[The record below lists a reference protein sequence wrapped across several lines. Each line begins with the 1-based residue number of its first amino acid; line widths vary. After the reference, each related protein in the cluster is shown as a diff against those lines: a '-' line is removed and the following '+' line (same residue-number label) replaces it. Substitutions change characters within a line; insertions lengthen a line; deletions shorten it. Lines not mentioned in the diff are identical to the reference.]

1 MGYETLCSKDSK
13 EKSVPVRNVWCKSM
27 WPVKSDAMF
36 LSIIIP
42 VYKVE
47 PYLRE
52 CLDSVAASPLD
63 CWEAILVD
71 DGSPDGCPQ
80 LCDEYA
86 RRNHRFRVIHQK
98 NGGVAAARNAGL
110 DAAQGEWCWFVDA
123 DDVVDMRYVED
134 MMKWLR
140 SHDGADMAMFDLQ
153 TFRDGETLDISAR
166 AVSPMVVA
174 EMADI
179 EEFMF
184 RHVCYHYQCL
194 WYRRRWTGD
203 NQQCDADEN
212 LRRATMRALRF
223 TAGLSVGADLEF
235 QYKFLTLCRR
245 PFKFAM
251 TLYYDRQRESL
262 AMRDLAYSR
271 KAVEDLSAVLHNLA
285 AWSRERD
292 VRPTYSYNFRI
303 RELLQS
309 LLRSASLASADAG
322 FDVSAFQEDVRAI
335 VREYR
340 ALGFPFVRHPKV
352 LLATW
357 SVKTCLMFNRIL
369 KR

>member
-1 MGYETLCSKDSK
+1 M
-13 EKSVPVRNVWCKSM
+13 
-27 WPVKSDAMF
+27 VKQHDMF

-42 VYKVE
+42 VFNVE
-47 PYLRE
+47 PYLRD
-52 CLDSVAASPLD
+52 CLDSIAASPLD

-71 DGSPDGCPQ
+71 DGSFDGCPQ
-80 LCDEYA
+80 LCDAYA
-86 RRNHRFRVIHQK
+86 AKDRRFRVIHQEHA
-98 NGGVAAARNAGL
+98 GVAAARNAGL

-123 DDVVDMRYVED
+123 DAVVDMRYTER
-134 MMKWLR
+134 MMEWLQ
-140 SHDGADMAMFDLQ
+140 SHDGADMALFDQQ
-153 TFRDGETLDISAR
+153 TFRDGETVDVGAK
-166 AVSPMVVA
+166 AASPMVVA
-174 EMADI
+174 ESADI

-212 LRRATMRALRF
+212 LRRETMRALRF
-223 TAGLSVGADLEF
+223 TPGLGVGDDLEF
-235 QYKFLTLCRR
+235 LYKFLTLCRR
-245 PFKFAM
+245 PFKFDM
-251 TLYYDRQRESL
+251 TLYYDRQREPS
-262 AMRDLAYSR
+262 AMRDLAYNR

-285 AWSRERD
+285 VWSRERN
-292 VRPTYSYNFRI
+292 VRPQYPYNFRI

-322 FDVSAFQEDVRAI
+322 FDVRAFQKDVRAI

-340 ALGFPFVRHPKV
+340 ALGLPFVRNPKV
-352 LLATW
+352 LFATW

>member
-1 MGYETLCSKDSK
+1 MSRQCDGIT
-13 EKSVPVRNVWCKSM
+13 VRLLGGDTRRRRV
-27 WPVKSDAMF
+27 VRR
-36 LSIIIP
+36 LS
-42 VYKVE
+42 
-47 PYLRE
+47 
-52 CLDSVAASPLD
+52 AHA
-63 CWEAILVD
+63 
-71 DGSPDGCPQ
+71 
-80 LCDEYA
+80 
-86 RRNHRFRVIHQK
+86 
-98 NGGVAAARNAGL
+98 GVAAARNAGL

-123 DDVVDMRYVED
+123 DAVVDMRYVED

-153 TFRDGETLDISAR
+153 TFRDGETIDVSAR
-166 AVSPMVVA
+166 AKSPMVVA
-174 EMADI
+174 EMADL

-184 RHVCYHYQCL
+184 RHVCYHHQRL
-194 WYRRRWTGD
+194 WYRRGWTD
-203 NQQCDADEN
+203 EYHQCDDAEN
-212 LRRATMRALRF
+212 RRRETMRALRF
-223 TAGLSVGADLEF
+223 TEGLRVGEDLEF

-251 TLYYDRQRESL
+251 TLYYDRQREPS

-285 AWSRERD
+285 VWSREKN
-292 VRPTYSYNFRI
+292 VRPQYPYNFRI

-322 FDVSAFQEDVRAI
+322 FDVRAFQKDVRAI

-340 ALGFPFVRHPKV
+340 ALGFPFVRNPKV

>member
-1 MGYETLCSKDSK
+1 
-13 EKSVPVRNVWCKSM
+13 
-27 WPVKSDAMF
+27 MF

-42 VYKVE
+42 VFNVE
-47 PYLRE
+47 PYLRN
-52 CLDSVAASPLD
+52 CLDSIAASPLD

-71 DGSPDGCPQ
+71 DGSFDGCPQ
-80 LCDEYA
+80 LCDTYA
-86 RRNHRFRVIHQK
+86 AKDRRFRVIHQEHA
-98 NGGVAAARNAGL
+98 GVAAARNAGL

-153 TFRDGETLDISAR
+153 TFRDGETIDVSAR
-166 AVSPMVVA
+166 AKSPMVVA
-174 EMADI
+174 EMADL

-184 RHVCYHYQCL
+184 RHVCYHHQRL
-194 WYRRRWTGD
+194 WYRRGWTD
-203 NQQCDADEN
+203 EYHQCDDAEN
-212 LRRATMRALRF
+212 QRRATMRALRF

-251 TLYYDRQRESL
+251 TLYYDRQREPS
-262 AMRDLAYSR
+262 AMRDLAYNR

-285 AWSRERD
+285 VWSRERT
-292 VRPTYSYNFRI
+292 VRPNYWYNFRI
-303 RELLQS
+303 KKLLQS
-309 LLRSASLASADAG
+309 LLRSASLASADAD
-322 FDVSAFQEDVRAI
+322 FDVRAFQEDVRAI

-340 ALGFPFVRHPKV
+340 ALGFPFVRNPKV

>member
-1 MGYETLCSKDSK
+1 
-13 EKSVPVRNVWCKSM
+13 
-27 WPVKSDAMF
+27 MF

-52 CLDSVAASPLD
+52 CLDSVTASPLD

-71 DGSPDGCPQ
+71 DGSSDGCPQ
-80 LCDEYA
+80 LCDAYA
-86 RRNHRFRVIHQK
+86 AKDRRFRVIHQEHA
-98 NGGVAAARNAGL
+98 GVAAARNAGL

-153 TFRDGETLDISAR
+153 TFRDGETIDVSAR
-166 AVSPMVVA
+166 AKSPMVVA
-174 EMADI
+174 EMADL

-184 RHVCYHYQCL
+184 RHVCYHHQRL
-194 WYRRRWTGD
+194 WYRRGWTD
-203 NQQCDADEN
+203 EYHQCDDAEN
-212 LRRATMRALRF
+212 RRRETMRALRF
-223 TAGLSVGADLEF
+223 TEGLRVGADLEF
-235 QYKFLTLCRR
+235 LYKFLTLCRR

-251 TLYYDRQRESL
+251 TLYYDRQREPS
-262 AMRDLAYSR
+262 AMRDLAYNR

-285 AWSRERD
+285 VWSRERN

-303 RELLQS
+303 RKLLQD
-309 LLRSASLASADAG
+309 LLRSASLASADAD
-322 FDVSAFQEDVRAI
+322 FDVRAFQKEVRTI
-335 VREYR
+335 VSEYR
-340 ALGFPFVRHPKV
+340 ALGFPFVRNPK
-352 LLATW
+352 
-357 SVKTCLMFNRIL
+357 IL
-369 KR
+369 FSLFTHHFWLRRLSL

>member
-1 MGYETLCSKDSK
+1 
-13 EKSVPVRNVWCKSM
+13 
-27 WPVKSDAMF
+27 MF

-71 DGSPDGCPQ
+71 DESPDGCPQ
-80 LCDEYA
+80 ICDEYA
-86 RRNHRFRVIHQK
+86 RRDHRFRVIHQE

-123 DDVVDMRYVED
+123 ADVVDMRYVED
-134 MMKWLR
+134 MMRWLQ

-153 TFRDGETLDISAR
+153 TFCDGETIDVGVR
-166 AVSPMVVA
+166 AKSPMVVA
-174 EMADI
+174 EMADL

-184 RHVCYHYQCL
+184 RHVCYHHQCL
-194 WYRRRWTGD
+194 WYRRGWTD
-203 NQQCDADEN
+203 DHHQRDDAEN
-212 LRRATMRALRF
+212 RRRETMRALRF
-223 TAGLSVGADLEF
+223 TEGLRVGEDLEF

-245 PFKFAM
+245 PFKFDM
-251 TLYYDRQRESL
+251 PLYYYRQRETSTTG
-262 AMRDLAYSR
+262 DVAYR
-271 KAVEDLSAVLHNLA
+271 RMAVEDLPVVLHNLA
-285 AWSRERD
+285 VWSRERT
-292 VRPTYSYNFRI
+292 VRPNYWYNFRI
-303 RELLQS
+303 KKLLKD
-309 LLRSASLASADAG
+309 LLCSAGLVNG
-322 FDVSAFQEDVRAI
+322 NGGLDVCAFQKEVRAI

-340 ALGFPFVRHPKV
+340 ALGFSFVRNPKI

-357 SVKTCLMFNRIL
+357 SVRTYFMLTSL
-369 KR
+369 KI

>member
-1 MGYETLCSKDSK
+1 
-13 EKSVPVRNVWCKSM
+13 
-27 WPVKSDAMF
+27 MF

-52 CLDSVAASPLD
+52 CLDSVTASPLD

-71 DGSPDGCPQ
+71 DGSSDGCPQ
-80 LCDEYA
+80 ICDEYA
-86 RRNHRFRVIHQK
+86 RRDRRFRVIHQEHA
-98 NGGVAAARNAGL
+98 GVAAARNAGL

-123 DDVVDMRYVED
+123 DAVVDMRYVED

-153 TFRDGETLDISAR
+153 TFRDGETIDVSAR
-166 AVSPMVVA
+166 AKSPMVVA
-174 EMADI
+174 EMADL

-184 RHVCYHYQCL
+184 RHVCYHHQRL
-194 WYRRRWTGD
+194 WYRRGWTD
-203 NQQCDADEN
+203 EYHQCDDAEN
-212 LRRATMRALRF
+212 RRRETMRALRF
-223 TAGLSVGADLEF
+223 TEGLRVGEDLEF

-251 TLYYDRQRESL
+251 TLYYDRQREPS

-285 AWSRERD
+285 VWSREKN
-292 VRPTYSYNFRI
+292 VRPQYPYNFRI

-322 FDVSAFQEDVRAI
+322 FDVRAFQKDVRAI

-340 ALGFPFVRHPKV
+340 ALGFPFVRNPKV

>member
-1 MGYETLCSKDSK
+1 
-13 EKSVPVRNVWCKSM
+13 M

-80 LCDEYA
+80 LCDAYA
-86 RRNHRFRVIHQK
+86 AKDRRFRVIHQEHA
-98 NGGVAAARNAGL
+98 GVAAARNAGL

-123 DDVVDMRYVED
+123 DAVVDMRYTET
-134 MMKWLR
+134 MMRWLL

-153 TFRDGETLDISAR
+153 TFRDGETIDVSAR

-184 RHVCYHYQCL
+184 RHVCYHHQRL
-194 WYRRRWTGD
+194 WYRRGWTD
-203 NQQCDADEN
+203 EYHQCDDAEN
-212 LRRATMRALRF
+212 RRRETMRALRF
-223 TAGLSVGADLEF
+223 TPGLGVGDDLEF
-235 QYKFLTLCRR
+235 LYKFLTLCRR

-251 TLYYDRQRESL
+251 TLYYDRQRAAS

-285 AWSRERD
+285 VWSRERN
-292 VRPTYSYNFRI
+292 VRPQYPYNFRI

-322 FDVSAFQEDVRAI
+322 FDVRAFQEDVRAI